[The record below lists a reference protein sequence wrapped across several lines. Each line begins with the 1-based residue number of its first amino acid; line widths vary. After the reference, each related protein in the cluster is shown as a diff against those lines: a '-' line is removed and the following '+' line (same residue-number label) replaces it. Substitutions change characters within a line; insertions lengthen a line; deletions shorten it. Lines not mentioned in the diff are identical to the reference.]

1 MDGPTTTFSKSQS
14 QLGVFGS
21 FKPPYKFVFTSELSL
36 ETKSIRQFVFSIYIS
51 FSDRVDV
58 STQERIERLSNK

>member
-1 MDGPTTTFSKSQS
+1 MDGFTTTFSKSQS

-36 ETKSIRQFVFSIYIS
+36 EKSIRQFVFSIYIS
-51 FSDRVDV
+51 STDRVDV